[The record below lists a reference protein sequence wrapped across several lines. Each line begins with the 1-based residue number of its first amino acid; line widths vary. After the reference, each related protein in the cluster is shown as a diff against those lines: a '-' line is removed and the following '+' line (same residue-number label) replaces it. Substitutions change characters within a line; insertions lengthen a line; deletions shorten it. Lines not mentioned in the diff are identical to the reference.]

1 MKYLESINNKQIKQT
16 IALANKR
23 ERDKTGLF
31 VLEGERLVS
40 EITDINQIEYVI
52 VSESYKGQYPST
64 NKICLTSD
72 SLFAKLSETVNPQ
85 GIVAVCHKF
94 KYNTEDAFNSKNPLF
109 VILENVQ
116 DPGNLGTIIRTAD
129 AAGFDGVFL
138 SKGTVDLYNPKVV
151 RSTMGSIF
159 HLPIYTG
166 IDVAEII
173 TQCKRHNV
181 QTLAAH
187 LGGVNM
193 PYDIALTRPTAIL
206 IGNEGAG
213 LTPET
218 ATMADELVRIPMPGK
233 AESMNASIAAGIL
246 IYEAVRQRL
255 GVQNDTYQLG

>member
-1 MKYLESINNKQIKQT
+1 MKYLESINNKAIKQT
-16 IALANKR
+16 IALASKK

-40 EITDINQIEYVI
+40 EINNMDLIEYVI
-52 VSESYKGQYPST
+52 VSESYKGEYPPT

-72 SLFAKLSETVNPQ
+72 SLFEKLSDTVNPQ
-85 GIVAVCHKF
+85 GIIAVCHKL
-94 KYNTEDAFNSKNPLF
+94 KYKYENAFNVNNPFF
-109 VILENVQ
+109 VVLENLQ

-129 AAGFDGVFL
+129 AAGANGIFIN
-138 SKGTVDLYNPKVV
+138 KGSVDLYNPKVV

-166 IDVAEII
+166 IDLPVLLDDCRNNKI
-173 TQCKRHNV
+173 

-187 LGGVNM
+187 LGGTRT
-193 PYDIALTRPTAIL
+193 PYMADLTGPTAIL
-206 IGNEGAG
+206 VGNEGSG

-246 IYEAVRQRL
+246 IYETVRQRI
-255 GVQNDTYQLG
+255 GGQKI

>member
-1 MKYLESINNKQIKQT
+1 MKYLESLRNKTIKDT
-16 IALANKR
+16 IALSTKK

-40 EITDINQIEYVI
+40 EIDDPDSIEYII
-52 VSESYKGQYPST
+52 VSESYDGEIPNTKNAY
-64 NKICLTSD
+64 LVSD
-72 SLFAKLSETVNPQ
+72 ELFAHLSDTVHPQ
-85 GIVAVCHKF
+85 GILAVCHKL
-94 KYNTEDAFNSKNPLF
+94 KYNIDTAFLSQNPLF
-109 VILENVQ
+109 VILENLQ

-129 AAGFDGVFL
+129 AAGADAVFL

-151 RSTMGSIF
+151 RSTMGSLF

-173 TQCKRHNV
+173 YECKKHNIY
-181 QTLAAH
+181 TLAAH
-187 LGGVNM
+187 LAGVGT
-193 PYDIALTRPTAIL
+193 PYAAKLYAPSAIL
-206 IGNEGAG
+206 IGNEASG

-233 AESMNASIAAGIL
+233 AESMNASVAAAIL

-255 GVQNDTYQLG
+255 SGV

>member
-1 MKYLESINNKQIKQT
+1 MKYLESINNKLIKQT
-16 IALANKR
+16 IALANKK

-40 EITDINQIEYVI
+40 EINDTDLIEYVI
-52 VSESYKGQYPST
+52 VSEDYKGEYPAT
-64 NKICLTSD
+64 NKICLTNNSV
-72 SLFAKLSETVNPQ
+72 FAKLSDTVNPQ
-85 GIVAVCHKF
+85 GIIAVCHKF
-94 KYNTEDAFNSKNPLF
+94 KHKEEYAFDNCENPLF

-129 AAGFDGVFL
+129 AAGADGVFL

-151 RSTMGSIF
+151 RSTMGSLF

-166 IDVAEII
+166 IDLPKLLNN
-173 TQCKRHNV
+173 CKRYNV

-187 LGGVNM
+187 LGGVNT
-193 PYDIALTRPTAIL
+193 PYRTNMKKATAIL
-206 IGNEGAG
+206 VGNEGSG

-233 AESMNASIAAGIL
+233 AESINASIATGIL

-255 GVQNDTYQLG
+255 GGE

>member
-31 VLEGERLVS
+31 VLEGERLIS
-40 EITDINQIEYVI
+40 EITDVNQIEYVI
-52 VSESYKGQYPST
+52 ISESYKGKYPPT
-64 NKICLTSD
+64 NKICLTGD
-72 SLFAKLSETVNPQ
+72 ALFTKLSDTVNPQ

-94 KYNTEDAFNSKNPLF
+94 KYKAEDAFNKENPLF

-166 IDVAEII
+166 IDVSDVI
-173 TQCKRHNV
+173 TGCKKHGI

-187 LGGVNM
+187 LGGVNT
-193 PYDIALTRPTAIL
+193 PYDIKLTKPTAVL
-206 IGNEGAG
+206 IGNEGSG
-213 LTPET
+213 LSPET

-255 GVQNDTYQLG
+255 RGAE